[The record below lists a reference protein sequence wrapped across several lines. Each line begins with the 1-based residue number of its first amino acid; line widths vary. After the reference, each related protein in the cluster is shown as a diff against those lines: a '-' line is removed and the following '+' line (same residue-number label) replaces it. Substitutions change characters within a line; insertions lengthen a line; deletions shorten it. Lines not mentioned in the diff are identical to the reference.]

1 MLHGIQVS
9 SIPDG
14 RASEQK
20 EFFNALMK
28 EEEEIM
34 KIISSHLKGAKN
46 KEWLKKELNK
56 RKDLDWYLN
65 AQEALDLG
73 ITSHI
78 GLPIFSLKL
87 TAEISVN
94 I

>member
-1 MLHGIQVS
+1 
-9 SIPDG
+9 
-14 RASEQK
+14 
-20 EFFNALMK
+20 
-28 EEEEIM
+28 
-34 KIISSHLKGAKN
+34 
-46 KEWLKKELNK
+46 LNK

-73 ITSHI
+73 ITTHI

-87 TAEISVN
+87 TPEISVN